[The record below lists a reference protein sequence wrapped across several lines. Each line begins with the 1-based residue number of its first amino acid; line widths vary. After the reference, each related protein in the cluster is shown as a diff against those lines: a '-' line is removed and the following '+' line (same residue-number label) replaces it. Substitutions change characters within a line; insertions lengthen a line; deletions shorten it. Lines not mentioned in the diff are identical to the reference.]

1 MKAAA
6 APQKFSSDR
15 VHAFSQYFLHLI
27 DQFGYLGL
35 YVVMTLAN
43 IGAPVGSEIV
53 LPAAGALAATGHLS
67 SVWLTIAV
75 ALAGELTGQS
85 IGYAVGRFGGRPFVD
100 RFGKYVRFHHAEL
113 QRVDSFFARWGSFAI
128 FICRFVP
135 FIRGIMGVPAGIAEM
150 PLAQFYFWTFCGS
163 LIFCGGFVLA
173 GSALGSHAQAVGDAF
188 RHYAL
193 LIVGVVVVA
202 LVVYLIVRNRS
213 ARKTV

>member
-1 MKAAA
+1 M
-6 APQKFSSDR
+6 
-15 VHAFSQYFLHLI
+15 HAFSQYFLHLI
-27 DQFGYLGL
+27 DHFGYLGL

-43 IGAPVGSEIV
+43 IGAPVGSELV

-67 SVWLTIAV
+67 SVWLAIAAAV
-75 ALAGELTGQS
+75 AGELTGQS

-113 QRVDSFFARWGSFAI
+113 ERVDAFFARWGSFAI

-150 PLAQFYFWTFCGS
+150 PLSYFYFWTFCGS
-163 LIFCGGFVLA
+163 FIFCAAFVL
-173 GSALGSHAQAVGDAF
+173 LGSTLGAHAEVVGDAF

-193 LIVGVVVVA
+193 LITGVAVVA
-202 LVVYLIVRNRS
+202 VALYFIIRNRLGK
-213 ARKTV
+213 KTV